1 MISHNE
7 IGDDMHIGLIWK
19 SIVLYLYI
27 IFIYRLMG
35 KKELGKLSVTDFVVT
50 ILMAECAVFSIV
62 EEEISIFFS
71 LIPITTLAF
80 TQMILSYVSMKSDSF
95 RKIVDGTPSVII
107 KNGKLIFSTMS
118 KLRYTL
124 DDLIT
129 GLREHGVKSVEEV
142 NYAILE
148 RDGKLSIFPEE
159 IEYPMP
165 IILDGVIQK
174 KVLKEIGKEETWI
187 EEILNHKKLKL
198 EEVFYAFYTSK
209 KTFIIT
215 RNELL

>member
-1 MISHNE
+1 
-7 IGDDMHIGLIWK
+7 MHLIWK

-35 KKELGKLSVTDFVVT
+35 KKELGKLSITDFIVT
-50 ILMAECAVFSIV
+50 ILMAECAIYSIT
-62 EEEISIFFS
+62 EEKVSIFTS
-71 LIPITTLAF
+71 IIPITCLAF
-80 TQMILSYVSMKSDSF
+80 AQITISFISLKSDKF
-95 RKIVDGTPSVII
+95 RKLIDGTPSVII

-148 RDGKLSIFPEE
+148 NNGKLSIFPKEL
-159 IEYPMP
+159 EYPMP
-165 IILDGVIQK
+165 IILDGVIQYE
-174 KVLKEIGKEETWI
+174 VLEEIGKDIVWI
-187 EEILNHKKLKL
+187 NKLLKQKRITLEEI
-198 EEVFYAFYTSK
+198 FYAFYTK
-209 KTFIIT
+209 EKTFIIT
-215 RNELL
+215 RKELL

>member
-1 MISHNE
+1 
-7 IGDDMHIGLIWK
+7 MHLIWK

-35 KKELGKLSVTDFVVT
+35 KKELGKLSITDFIVT
-50 ILMAECAVFSIV
+50 ILMAECAIYSIT
-62 EEEISIFFS
+62 EEKVSIFTS
-71 LIPITTLAF
+71 IIPITCLAF
-80 TQMILSYVSMKSDSF
+80 TQITISFISLKSDKF
-95 RKIVDGTPSVII
+95 RKLIDGTPSVII

-148 RDGKLSIFPEE
+148 NNGKLSIFPKEL
-159 IEYPMP
+159 EYPMP
-165 IILDGVIQK
+165 IILDGVIQYE
-174 KVLKEIGKEETWI
+174 VLEEIGKDIVWI
-187 EEILNHKKLKL
+187 NKLLKQKRITLEEI
-198 EEVFYAFYTSK
+198 FYAFYTK
-209 KTFIIT
+209 EKTFIIT
-215 RNELL
+215 RKELL